1 MLFSF
6 VFFCIIFFSFVLFSF
21 VFLCLLR
28 VYIYTFL
35 HINVLTI
42 VVTTGPVL
50 TTSER
55 VGVKEQR
62 RASSAL

>member
-1 MLFSF
+1 M
-6 VFFCIIFFSFVLFSF
+6 LFSF